1 METDGN
7 LKLKEAQQLIEKFI
21 YSCSH
26 DLRGPISSIQG
37 LVRIA
42 EYYPHHDE
50 TSKCLEMI
58 EACAAKMGKL
68 IHSLEEYM
76 IIEQR
81 QINPEKLNGVEL
93 VDQVVSSFEEE
104 LSDRS
109 INIVK
114 EIDSEKPLIADEY
127 SVRQIV
133 NHLFSNAVAFADN
146 SKEERKITVRIR
158 ASEETS
164 TIEIADNGLGITD
177 QDKTKIFDIFYRGSM
192 QSEGFGMGL
201 FLVKHLIKKLNAKL
215 TFQSYERVGSSFSV
229 SIPKRAG
236 PAP

>member
-7 LKLKEAQQLIEKFI
+7 LKLKEAHQLIEKFI

-26 DLRGPISSIQG
+26 DLRGPLSSIQG

-58 EACAAKMGKL
+58 EACTVKMGKL

-81 QINPEKLNGVEL
+81 ELNPERLNGSEL
-93 VDQVVSSFEEE
+93 VDQVVNSFEEQLQE
-104 LSDRS
+104 RS
-109 INIVK
+109 INIIK
-114 EIDSEKPLIADEY
+114 DIDDDKPLIADEY

-146 SKEERKITVRIR
+146 SKQERNITVRIR
-158 ASEETS
+158 GSEENS
-164 TIEIADNGLGITD
+164 TIEITDNGLGIAEH
-177 QDKTKIFDIFYRGSM
+177 DKTKIFDIFYRGSM

-201 FLVKHLIKKLNAKL
+201 FLVKHLIKKINAKL
-215 TFQSYERVGSSFSV
+215 SFQSSEREGSRFCI
-229 SIPKRAG
+229 SIPKGAG
-236 PAP
+236 P